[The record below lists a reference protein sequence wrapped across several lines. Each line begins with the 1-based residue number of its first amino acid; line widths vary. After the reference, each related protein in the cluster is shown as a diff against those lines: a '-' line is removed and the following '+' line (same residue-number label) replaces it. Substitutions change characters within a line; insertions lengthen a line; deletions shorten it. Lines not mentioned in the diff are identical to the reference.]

1 MIDLSNP
8 RVDSQLKEH
17 IPFENDEI
25 SHSFRPPESEP
36 QFYGDILWH
45 WHDEFELGY
54 VTKGSL
60 IYKTNDHEYRLQEGD
75 AIFINSGVLHYLHV
89 LIDPK
94 DIYLY
99 VQFLNTSFLDGKSN
113 GSLYTKYIAPV
124 INQKELDAIPLYHT
138 KKEDLHCLN
147 LIKESAQIEQ
157 KHDLFYE
164 LHLKAHFSTLW
175 ESIYYRAQNQVSSES
190 SYNIQE
196 DMRIKQMI
204 LFIEENYS
212 QKLTV
217 QQIANCIP
225 ISERECYRLFQ
236 SRLHLTPID
245 FLINF
250 RLKKAQE
257 FLITTQKSI
266 LEIALETGFGNSS
279 YFGKLFKQQFHCSP
293 REYRLQ
299 FSL

>member
-1 MIDLSNP
+1 MLNLSNP

-17 IPFENDEI
+17 IPFENDEL

-60 IYKTNDHEYRLQEGD
+60 IYKTNHHEYKLQEGD

-89 LIDPK
+89 IVEPK
-94 DIYLY
+94 DINLY
-99 VQFLNTSFLDGKSN
+99 VQFLNTSFLDGKPDS
-113 GSLYTKYIAPV
+113 SLYKKYTAPV
-124 INQKELDAIPLYHT
+124 INQKEFDALPFYHT
-138 KKEDLHCLN
+138 KKEDLHCLR
-147 LIKESAQIEQ
+147 LIQEAAKIEQ
-157 KHDLFYE
+157 NQDLFFE
-164 LHLKAHFSTLW
+164 LKLKNLFSTLW
-175 ESIYYRAQNQVSSES
+175 ESIYYRAQNQVSSEP
-190 SYNIQE
+190 SYNLQE
-196 DMRIKQMI
+196 DIRIKQMM
-204 LFIEENYS
+204 LFIEEHYS
-212 QKLTV
+212 QRLSV
-217 QQIANCIP
+217 LQIANSVP
-225 ISERECYRLFQ
+225 ISERECYRIFQ
-236 SRLHLTPID
+236 NRLHQTPTD

-257 FLITTQKSI
+257 FLINTQKSI

-279 YFGKLFKQQFHCSP
+279 YFGKLFKQQYHCSP
-293 REYRLQ
+293 REYRQQ